1 MKRNIGLMGGSFDPV
16 HEGHIALAQAALE
29 TFSLDEVRFMP
40 CAQQALKEHA
50 PATAKDRCAMLRL
63 ALANHPQFTLD
74 CREIYRGGKTY
85 TYDTLMALRAEEPEA
100 TFWFII
106 GMDSAQSFSK
116 WYRAEALPGLCEFI
130 LFDRPGISES
140 TVPAVPGFKAHRL
153 TGPLLDIS
161 SSDIRAAVAEKRPI
175 RYAICDLEE
184 RYLRDHNLY
193 L

>member
-1 MKRNIGLMGGSFDPV
+1 MKRNIGILGGSFDPV
-16 HEGHIALAQAALE
+16 HEGHIALAQAALD
-29 TFSLDEVRFMP
+29 TFSLDEIRFMP

-50 PATAKDRCAMLRL
+50 PAAAKDRCAMLRL
-63 ALANHPQFTLD
+63 ALAKHPRFVLD

-85 TYDTLMALRAEEPEA
+85 TYDTLTALRNEEPEA

-106 GMDSAQSFSK
+106 GMDSARSFSK
-116 WYRAEALPGLCEFI
+116 WYRAEELPNLCKFI
-130 LFDRPGISES
+130 LFDRPGI
-140 TVPAVPGFKAHRL
+140 TAPAATEIPGLTAYRL
-153 TGPLLDIS
+153 TGPLVDIS
-161 SSDIRAAVAEKRPI
+161 SSTIREAIAEKSTI